1 MIRFSEWMKMR
12 ESSATTRLKTQV
24 ALGLAP
30 PTASIF
36 GRSTPPPWQVERLT
50 KALKQSHKKKK
61 KRHKRKKSMSE
72 GSKPLPIRGDFAA
85 FISSMESLAKD
96 LLELKTLKKKK
107 DSERKIKSIMK
118 KHGVEVDG
126 DLDEKDGDERDSGKK
141 KDAGKEVSD
150 KEVSDKKEKEGD
162 KGDESSD
169 SKVMTQKRSGK

>member
-1 MIRFSEWMKMR
+1 MR

-126 DLDEKDGDERDSGKK
+126 DSDEKNDELDPAKNKDDGDEVSEK
-141 KDAGKEVSD
+141 KDKDE
-150 KEVSDKKEKEGD
+150 D
-162 KGDESSD
+162 KGGKSSD
-169 SKVMTQKRSGK
+169 SKVKTPKRSGK

>member
-12 ESSATTRLKTQV
+12 ESSPTTRLKTQV

-36 GRSTPPPWQVERLT
+36 SRSTPPPWQVERLT
-50 KALKQSHKKKK
+50 KALKKSHKKKK
-61 KRHKRKKSMSE
+61 RKRKKKKSMSE
-72 GSKPLPIRGDFAA
+72 GSKPMPIRGDFAA
-85 FISSMESLAKD
+85 FISSVESLAKD

-126 DLDEKDGDERDSGKK
+126 DSDEKKGDDLDLEKNKDDGEEISDKKDKDGDKDGK
-141 KDAGKEVSD
+141 
-150 KEVSDKKEKEGD
+150 
-162 KGDESSD
+162 SSD
-169 SKVMTQKRSGK
+169 SKVNNQKRSGK

>member
-36 GRSTPPPWQVERLT
+36 SRSTPPPWQVERLT
-50 KALKQSHKKKK
+50 KALGKSHKKKK
-61 KRHKRKKSMSE
+61 KRKHKIKKSMSE
-72 GSKPLPIRGDFAA
+72 GSKPMPVHRDFDA
-85 FISSMESLAKD
+85 FISSVESLAKD

-118 KHGVEVDG
+118 KHGVVVD
-126 DLDEKDGDERDSGKK
+126 DDSDEKNGDERDLVKK
-141 KDAGKEVSD
+141 KDSSKKA
-150 KEVSDKKEKEGD
+150 SDKKEGD
-162 KGDESSD
+162 EGDESSV
-169 SKVMTQKRSGK
+169 SKVDTKKRSGK

>member
-126 DLDEKDGDERDSGKK
+126 DSDEKNDELDSAKNKDDGDEVSEK
-141 KDAGKEVSD
+141 KDKDE
-150 KEVSDKKEKEGD
+150 D
-162 KGDESSD
+162 KGGESSD
-169 SKVMTQKRSGK
+169 SKVKTPKRSGK